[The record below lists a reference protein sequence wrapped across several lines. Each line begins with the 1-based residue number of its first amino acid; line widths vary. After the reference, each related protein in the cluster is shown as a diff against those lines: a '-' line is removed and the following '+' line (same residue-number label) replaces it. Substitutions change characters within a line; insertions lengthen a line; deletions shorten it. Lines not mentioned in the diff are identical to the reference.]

1 MAKPSK
7 KKTNNDPNERV
18 ICQNRKALHNYSVLN
33 SLECGV
39 ILQGSEVKSLREGRI
54 SLEESY
60 ARVKDDEVWLIGC
73 DIPEY
78 IDANQFNHRPKRLR
92 KLLMHRREIR
102 RFADRAMEKGLT
114 LVPLRLYFK
123 EGKVKLLLG
132 LCKGKAKHDK
142 RQAMKTAD
150 AKREIARQML
160 KRR

>member
-18 ICQNRKALHNYSVLN
+18 ICQNRKALHNYSVLD

-78 IDANQFNHRPKRLR
+78 IDANRFNLAPSGC
-92 KLLMHRREIR
+92 
-102 RFADRAMEKGLT
+102 AS
-114 LVPLRLYFK
+114 Y
-123 EGKVKLLLG
+123 
-132 LCKGKAKHDK
+132 
-142 RQAMKTAD
+142 
-150 AKREIARQML
+150 
-160 KRR
+160 